1 MKTRLLIILGL
12 VIAVS
17 AVTLTLFPMFGLMWW
32 SSFDPRDSDNPAF
45 QTDYPRISQNDMYCW
60 TQWYMKNT
68 TIDEGKLISSIRS
81 TIAMFGSDFDISD
94 REVTVI
100 HNDEE
105 TIISIAGS
113 WTKDKTHHEKLTSV
127 IEDHI
132 GDSKIIRDDI
142 VMCA

>member
-1 MKTRLLIILGL
+1 M
-12 VIAVS
+12 IAAS
-17 AVTLTLFPMFGLMWW
+17 AVTITLFPMFGLMWW

-45 QTDYPRISQNDMYCW
+45 LADYPRISQNDMYCW

-68 TIDEGKLISSIRS
+68 IIDEGKLISSIRS

-94 REVTVI
+94 REITVI

-113 WTKDKTHHEKLTSV
+113 WTKDKTHHKKLTSV
-127 IEDHI
+127 IEDNI